1 MIYIK
6 EDMALLETNS
16 TDFHPPINCNFEELK
31 GKELKEQQEDRDK
44 IVCVSGI
51 DAHYKLNLLNE
62 VDSSGKPTLQTFS
75 PRMSSPSCPASY
87 TGKFLTPDDE
97 DDYDLREDC
106 IKRSKTIG
114 TKKPY
119 RPRLY
124 EKFEPRKKSKTV
136 VIRDYVC
143 KVPLD
148 ITNLSEV
155 AKAVL
160 VDYPDQYIQFLSAFV
175 DNMFGEAMKRF
186 LQNSWE
192 KYETLKKDKEEI
204 NRVSWSFYSA
214 MHKGGKYDDTTNKFD
229 YAKPSGDNLLSIP
242 DYTLQWDNKVIKDI
256 NGFNQMGR
264 ANTEQNTA
272 SDLIDLIP
280 CLDHHIAVLKEM
292 HAACKSFAT
301 SELHARLMMEYAN
314 MQGRNMCD
322 DFMLIEDGETPEY
335 RNVTLKVPISLF
347 TEKTVST
354 GSVLDRSMDSTV
366 RQTGNKNSEVLAATA
381 MLDIPVG
388 YFAGQIFNSGIRINS
403 AYEAETRWGWGH
415 PANVFQNIELDG
427 GETDESKQFHSVPF
441 YLPLSFGHADD
452 NTMSVEIS
460 ASTSQYTAGVFPS
473 DEWSDKWSKQSVTKS
488 VTTDKDL
495 TLDSLL
501 EGSRSEKFSKRYR
514 QVVDFDKNTIRVEGA
529 PMNSLGAGHLDNYSK
544 RLSVDKRS
552 GKDCKTGVSIVN
564 VRPFGLVHPIL
575 LADKCIEYDG
585 KKVLIPSSFL
595 IPPALFN
602 YNSKDNEAY
611 NNLERNTSPG
621 IMYLLGMIRSS
632 EKIYPHLEG
641 SGIEF
646 EKPSNSEA
654 SNRTPALGNL
664 TYRST
669 ANDDSPYNPSDLEKY
684 ISSSLSTPDKLKEMK
699 KALDG
704 IGSFDRNVALVP
716 GLPFSMKNML
726 TSTKSWRSKAVY
738 RLSEPRALK
747 VGVMMDSR
755 MNNLE
760 PRDKL
765 ICKISF
771 LRYLLQYSFGMNTAA
786 LVYEELFTD
795 HELIVLN
802 WLDIIRHTQPSS
814 DQANL
819 AWWEPFMDYT
829 VDEDGDR
836 TSPGQS
842 KEYPPINGTAS
853 SEPIRVNIKEM
864 QKILDTLKIWKFL
877 GIDPKLPQGEDPD
890 DLLEYENHL
899 LGNSSGVPLSK
910 TWGEIYNRR
919 VIDDHREDEIILKEM
934 MKRITSR
941 IEILLKHVDGK
952 EGKYHDK
959 THPQLWSD
967 HQIDDADLMR
977 HFPGLYSRR
986 ALLKAQNDKLKLLA
1000 KLKTK
1005 IFSGTKYSDERQ
1017 ELIDDRMSRDTPT
1030 SILELALDNKVTYTV
1045 TSIDNAKNGYDKV
1058 SGAVLDA
1065 LCDGAIQLTPGSQT
1079 TKSVKL
1085 HSGVKHFGSD
1095 TRALYDF
1102 MENNNEPM
1110 NTSCDTLNYINS
1122 VRPIR
1127 DKGEFE
1133 NSESFEETM
1142 KHRYKTEYWSERSD
1156 NRDEEIKSELGEA
1169 GRAHEQN
1176 FDPLNYE
1183 SMFFEN
1189 TCFLSK
1195 DIQELL
1201 KDEAHDWRETK
1212 ENGNQQAKQMP
1223 VLNGSMTWN
1232 AYKNDKEQRK
1242 KYLRP
1247 QPEIDYFREL
1257 DVRAAY
1263 CSTLTSFKDQ
1273 VLNMAGGKL
1282 APEFWM
1288 QEMSELCIVKACVKE
1303 LKEKKVFTS
1312 QALGIMKTML
1322 VEDGFMFESKTMK
1335 AFHEIETNQ
1344 DRSES
1349 RFRSAQDGSVY
1360 NPYKTTI
1367 TDGGTV
1373 FHIPYDS
1380 GRPTFDRTNTSLGSG
1395 PVPYEDLVPVSTTD
1409 NSHSFYPTTK
1419 GDMEQYFDK
1428 LYYNDVRS
1436 NNGAMLFSM
1445 MDAAGFAWDA
1455 RKYSTPGENVR
1466 PDHPAKGHQDKM
1478 HYWSRIFVESF
1489 VNSREVHKA
1498 AKEATMPWE
1507 VAVRLFPDKCF
1518 KSTMIGGICDRSWK
1532 ELFPLL
1538 SKHHALRAKL
1548 ERIRSLSVM
1557 WYELK
1562 GYRVTS
1568 NNAKAFPRSEKGAW
1582 IPLPMSHQV
1591 HFMKRV
1597 GLYDEKN
1604 QIPVNPW
1611 TMREDGS
1618 VGLLSIFN
1626 QSYHSPWPMSP
1637 DSGYFKDWVKQA
1649 CPYQLADEHNFRPF
1663 SQYGGHPVE
1672 ADFVHHVIERPQGDK
1687 ITEMRHSELVEQR
1700 YGNIEPIRMGKMFKD
1715 TGLLQN
1721 MFSYKYSPSAKA
1733 EKSQKDAYT
1742 DNVRISNFLAYARV
1756 HTIMA
1761 LGSCNPGTQELSETR
1776 ATRNFFRLHVDTYKC
1791 AGKEKNSD
1799 GVPVILGYIGREVKS
1814 EDEPPILF
1822 IAGTLNCINT
1832 QMSKF
1837 CYSAAN
1843 KGEKICPMYKQLYL
1857 NDATILFEKLL
1868 RQERTR
1874 HRHAK
1879 NFAKV
1884 RMKDP
1889 TFTKTQFDAYMLDLK
1904 EEHIS
1909 FLQHIIIGMLQQLG
1923 LTDKELPLGILEPR
1937 DFYVDPTETHD
1948 TDLVGNDYLSPST
1961 LESID
1966 GIDFASDEIDYT
1978 QLSVLSLTPPDVRA
1992 IAMMKLNQ
2000 FPEEVD
2006 TEYLKSQVQ
2015 QKVIKENKDV
2025 WKNYAKKV
2033 VQAGLGAQWLE
2044 GHHIS
2049 LAFDPDQFKDPVAE
2063 SERIGI
2069 KKTSSLKLRDSEL
2082 SLRKKSEDLR
2092 KVQGSTSA
2100 SSRLTAEHDRALAKL
2115 DNEIKGAAEKHG
2127 SSVLTELASRDDI
2140 PDSIKRK
2147 LARMYMA

>member
-1 MIYIK
+1 
-6 EDMALLETNS
+6 MALLETNS

-51 DAHYKLNLLNE
+51 DAHYKLNLLND

-75 PRMSSPSCPASY
+75 PRMSSPSCPSSY

-114 TKKPY
+114 AKKPY
-119 RPRLY
+119 RPKLY
-124 EKFEPRKKSKTV
+124 EKFEPRKKSKTI

-186 LQNSWE
+186 LQTSWE

-214 MHKGGKYDDTTNKFD
+214 MHKGGKYDDSTNKFD
-229 YAKPSGDNLLSIP
+229 YNNPDNLLTIP

-292 HAACKSFAT
+292 HASCKSFAT

-335 RNVTLKVPISLF
+335 RNVSLKVPISLF

-354 GSVLDRSMDSTV
+354 EGVLDTSMDSTI
-366 RQTGNKNSEVLAATA
+366 RQSGNKKAELLSATA

-415 PANVFQNIELDG
+415 PANVFQNIPLDSSDLDSG
-427 GETDESKQFHSVPF
+427 YHSVPF
-441 YLPLSFGHADD
+441 YLPLSFGHGGDD
-452 NTMSVEIS
+452 TMSVEIS
-460 ASTSQYTAGVFPS
+460 ASTSQYTAGVFPP
-473 DEWSDKWSKQSVTKS
+473 DEWSDKWSKQSVTKA

-501 EGSRSEKFSKRYR
+501 DSSRSEKFSKGKYR
-514 QVVDFDKNTIRVEGA
+514 AVVDFDKDQIRVEGT
-529 PMNSLGAGHLDNYSK
+529 PMNQLSTGHLDNYTK
-544 RLSVDKRS
+544 RFAVDKRS

-585 KKVLIPSSFL
+585 KKVLIPPSFI

-602 YNSKDNEAY
+602 YNSKDHEAF
-611 NNLERNTSPG
+611 NHLERNTSSG
-621 IMYLLGMIRSS
+621 IMYLLGMIRSA
-632 EKIYPHLEG
+632 EQVYPHLEG
-641 SGIEF
+641 TGVESANSSDF
-646 EKPSNSEA
+646 EPSNGV
-654 SNRTPALGNL
+654 PALGNL
-664 TYRST
+664 TYRMVS
-669 ANDDSPYNPSDLEKY
+669 DSPYDTGDLEKY
-684 ISSSLSTPDKLKEMK
+684 ISGALSTPDKLKEMK

-704 IGSFDRNVALVP
+704 VGSFDRNVALVP
-716 GLPFSMKNML
+716 GLPFTMKNML
-726 TSTKSWRSKAVY
+726 TATKSWRSKAVY
-738 RLSEPRALK
+738 RLSEPRSLK

-760 PRDKL
+760 SRDKL

-771 LRYLLQYSFGMNTAA
+771 LCYLLQYSFGMNTAA

-802 WLDIIRHTQPSS
+802 WLDIIRHTQPTA
-814 DQANL
+814 DQAVL
-819 AWWEPFMDYT
+819 AWWEPFMDYSA
-829 VDEDGDR
+829 DSAGQR
-836 TSPGQS
+836 AHPGMS
-842 KEYPPINGTAS
+842 KEYSPINGTAS
-853 SEPIRVNIKEM
+853 TEPMRITIKEM
-864 QKILDTLKIWKFL
+864 QKVLDTFKIWKPFL
-877 GIDPKLPQGEDPD
+877 ANSSKLPEGEDPK
-890 DLLEYENHL
+890 DLSDHEEL
-899 LGNSSGVPLSK
+899 LLSQIGGVPFSK
-910 TWGEIYNRR
+910 TWSEIYNRR
-919 VIDDHREDEIILKEM
+919 VLDDHREDELILKEM
-934 MKRITSR
+934 LKRITSR

-967 HQIDDADLMR
+967 HKIDDADLRR
-977 HFPGLYSRR
+977 HFPGLHSRR
-986 ALLKAQNDKLKLLA
+986 YLLKAQHEKLKLLS

-1005 IFSGTKYSDERQ
+1005 QFSGSAYSKIRQ
-1017 ELIDDRMSRDTPT
+1017 DMIDDVNNRNAPLD
-1030 SILELALDNKVTYTV
+1030 ALV
-1045 TSIDNAKNGYDKV
+1045 
-1058 SGAVLDA
+1058 AVLDNVLTDSITNEDNDVNGFDQVVEA
-1065 LCDGAIQLTPGSQT
+1065 VDDAIVGGSSSLTPGVSNSNT
-1079 TKSVKL
+1079 VL
-1085 HSGVKHFGSD
+1085 HTGVKHFGSD

-1102 MENNNEPM
+1102 MENYKEPM
-1110 NTSCDTLNYINS
+1110 TTSCDTLNYINS

-1127 DKGEFE
+1127 DRGEYETSGSFTD
-1133 NSESFEETM
+1133 ESM
-1142 KHRYKTEYWSERSD
+1142 RHRYKTDYWTDRATLRDASVRRS
-1156 NRDEEIKSELGEA
+1156 LGAAAVAA
-1169 GRAHEQN
+1169 GTMVKD
-1176 FDPLNYE
+1176 FDSLNYE
-1183 SMFFEN
+1183 CLFFESS
-1189 TCFLSK
+1189 CFLSK

-1201 KDEAHDWRETK
+1201 KDEALDWRKTK
-1212 ENGNQQAKQMP
+1212 EEGIQEPGFNPMP
-1223 VLNGSMTWN
+1223 VLSGSMTWN
-1232 AYKNDKEQRK
+1232 EYKTDMERRK

-1263 CSTLTSFKDQ
+1263 CSTLTSFKEQ
-1273 VLNMAGGKL
+1273 VLNMAGGKI

-1288 QEMSELCIVKACVKE
+1288 QEMSELCIVKASVKE
-1303 LKEKKVFTS
+1303 LKENKVFTS

-1322 VEDGFMFESKTMK
+1322 AEEGFMFESETMK
-1335 AFHEIETNQ
+1335 TFHEIGTGR

-1349 RFRSAQDGSVY
+1349 KFRSAQDGSVY
-1360 NPYKTTI
+1360 TPYKTTI
-1367 TDGGTV
+1367 TDGTTT
-1373 FHIPYDS
+1373 FHIPYES
-1380 GRPTFDRTNTSLGSG
+1380 SRPTFDRTNSAPGLG
-1395 PVPYEDLVPVSTTD
+1395 PVPYEDLISVNP
-1409 NSHSFYPTTK
+1409 NEKSHSFYPTTK

-1455 RKYSTPGENVR
+1455 RKYSTPGDDIR
-1466 PDHPAKGHQDKM
+1466 PDHPEKGHQDKM

-1489 VNSREVHKA
+1489 VNSREVHSA

-1518 KSTMIGGICDRSWK
+1518 KSTMIGGVCDRTWK

-1538 SKHHALRAKL
+1538 SKHHAIRAKL
-1548 ERIRSLSVM
+1548 ERVRSLSVM

-1568 NNAKAFPRSEKGAW
+1568 NSAKAFPRSEKGAW

-1611 TMREDGS
+1611 TAREDGS

-1626 QSYHSPWPMSP
+1626 QSYHSPWQMSP

-1649 CPYQLADEHNFRPF
+1649 CPYQLADEHSFRPF
-1663 SQYGGHPVE
+1663 SQYGGYPVE
-1672 ADFVHHVIERPQGDK
+1672 ADFVHHSIERPQGDK

-1721 MFSYKYSPSAKA
+1721 MFSYKFSPSAKT

-1742 DNVRISNFLAYARV
+1742 DNIRISNFLAYARV

-1761 LGSCNPGTQELSETR
+1761 LGSCNPGTQEISETR
-1776 ATRNFFRLHVDTYKC
+1776 ATRNFFRLHVDTYRC

-1799 GVPVILGYIGREVKS
+1799 GVPVILGYIGRNVKT

-1832 QMSKF
+1832 QMAKF

-1843 KGEKICPMYKQLYL
+1843 KSEKVCPMYKQLYL

-1884 RMKDP
+1884 RVKDP
-1889 TFTKTQFDAYMLDLK
+1889 TFTKNQFDEYMLDLK

-1937 DFYVDPTETHD
+1937 DFYVDPTEAHD

-1961 LESID
+1961 LENID

-1992 IAMMKLNQ
+1992 IAMMKLSQ

-2015 QKVIKENKDV
+2015 QKVAKDNKDV

-2049 LAFDPDQFKDPVAE
+2049 LAFDPDQFKDPVTE
-2063 SERIGI
+2063 SEKIGI

-2092 KVQGSTSA
+2092 KAQGSTSA
-2100 SSRLTAEHDRALAKL
+2100 SSRLTAEHDRALSKL
-2115 DNEIKGAAEKHG
+2115 DKEITEAADKHG